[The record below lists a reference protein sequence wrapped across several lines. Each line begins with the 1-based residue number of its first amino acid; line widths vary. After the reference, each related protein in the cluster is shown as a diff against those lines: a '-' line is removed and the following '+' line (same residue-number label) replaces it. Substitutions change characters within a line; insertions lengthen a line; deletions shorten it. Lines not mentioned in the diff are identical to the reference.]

1 MAKKYA
7 PKEKWDGKTAYGTF
21 TTGNKYCRFLH
32 ETKYQPEY
40 PQMLLDY
47 YNEPIYDEYEDAAG
61 KKYRMTRPLPSKVGF
76 ARRIGVLI
84 STLENWARAVDPDGN
99 LRYPEWKAVWDIVDR
114 YDQQNLIDAS
124 NDGVHNANFGKFLLS
139 AKYGLREKAPD
150 DNVLTVRI
158 ETENQAEVDE
168 ESV

>member
-84 STLENWARAVDPDGN
+84 STLEHWARMEDEDGK